1 LPFHEGAY
9 KGKNM
14 DTSNIASQL
23 PSIASSG
30 LAQAVGI
37 SALKKAVD
45 LQASDA
51 LALVLAVPPVPS
63 LPPHLGNNINVTA

>member
-1 LPFHEGAY
+1 
-9 KGKNM
+9 M
-14 DTSNIASQL
+14 DTSNISNQL
-23 PSIASSG
+23 PAIASSG

-45 LQASDA
+45 IEANDA
-51 LALVLAVPPVPS
+51 LSLVQAVPPVQN

>member
-1 LPFHEGAY
+1 
-9 KGKNM
+9 M

-37 SALKKAVD
+37 SVLKKAVNIE
-45 LQASDA
+45 ANDA
-51 LALVLAVPPVPS
+51 LSLIQAVPPVQN
-63 LPPHLGNNINVTA
+63 PPHLGNNIDVTA